1 MLVKDHMTTKVITIA
16 PSTSVSDALNL
27 VRINKIRRLPVI
39 DREGKLIGIVSEK
52 DLLYASP
59 SPATSLSVY
68 EIGYLLSKLKVEDI
82 MTRTVISVDENLPI
96 EEAALIMAQNKVGAL
111 PVVRNGKLV
120 GIITET
126 DIFKVLL
133 DMLAARS
140 EGVRITIEVPDRP
153 GILSSLSAAIAE
165 KNGDIIALGTFSGSD
180 PSHAIVTLK
189 IKGISEADMHA
200 IAESQGY
207 RILDL
212 RTVKAS

>member
-39 DREGKLIGIVSEK
+39 DRDGKLIGIVSEK

-82 MTRTVISVDENLPI
+82 MTRKVISVDENVPI
-96 EEAALIMAQNKVGAL
+96 EEAALIMTQNKIGAL
-111 PVVRNGKLV
+111 PVVREGKLV

-133 DMLAARS
+133 DMLAARIN
-140 EGVRITIEVPDRP
+140 GVRITLEVPDQT
-153 GILSSLSAAIAE
+153 GVLSKLSAAIAE
-165 KNGDIIALGTFSGSD
+165 KGGDIIALGTFSGSD
-180 PSHAIVTLK
+180 PTRAIVTLK
-189 IKGISEADMHA
+189 VRGVDEANLHA
-200 IAESQGY
+200 IAEAQDY

-212 RTVKAS
+212 RTIG

>member
-111 PVVRNGKLV
+111 PVVRGGKLV

-140 EGVRITIEVPDRP
+140 GGVRITLEVPDRP

-165 KNGDIIALGTFSGSD
+165 KNGDIIALGTFSAPD
-180 PSHAIVTLK
+180 PSQAIVTLK
-189 IKGISEADMHA
+189 VKGINESDMRA
-200 IAESQGY
+200 IAEAQGY

-212 RTVKAS
+212 RTVKAA